1 MSIILLEMKTFLS
14 FAILIFQ
21 QRFSGNVNSTVS
33 IPFSRLLDENK
44 HDLQVKRFKHLRLRY
59 CALFPSYMYATWL
72 ISLREPLSLKIF
84 SCAREIVSFTSIR
97 LSATACVSYFAVI
110 LSNGLFCKVLLLSSS
125 TECACALKIAK
136 LQRRE
141 RPSTPLRHNFSP
153 LLQNTSFSN
162 PIVQRN
168 ISKKKKE
175 KIDVI
180 ISVMDEKFDKFSSCN
195 LSIKSTKSHFT
206 LTLVTIWLDETCDL
220 PIN

>member
-21 QRFSGNVNSTVS
+21 QGFSGNVNSTVS

>member
-1 MSIILLEMKTFLS
+1 MNVDYSLRNENIPLS

-21 QRFSGNVNSTVS
+21 QGFSGNVNSTVS

-84 SCAREIVSFTSIR
+84 SCAREIVFFTSIR

-153 LLQNTSFSN
+153 LLLNTSFSN
-162 PIVQRN
+162 PIVQHN
-168 ISKKKKE
+168 ISK

-180 ISVMDEKFDKFSSCN
+180 ISVMDERF
-195 LSIKSTKSHFT
+195 
-206 LTLVTIWLDETCDL
+206 
-220 PIN
+220 

>member
-21 QRFSGNVNSTVS
+21 QGFSGNVNSTVS

-168 ISKKKKE
+168 ISKKKK
-175 KIDVI
+175 KKRIDVI

-206 LTLVTIWLDETCDL
+206 LTLVTIDSTKLV
-220 PIN
+220 IYQ

>member
-21 QRFSGNVNSTVS
+21 QGFSGNVNSTVS

-168 ISKKKKE
+168 ISKKKKR
-175 KIDVI
+175 IDVI
-180 ISVMDEKFDKFSSCN
+180 TSVMDEKFDKFSSCN